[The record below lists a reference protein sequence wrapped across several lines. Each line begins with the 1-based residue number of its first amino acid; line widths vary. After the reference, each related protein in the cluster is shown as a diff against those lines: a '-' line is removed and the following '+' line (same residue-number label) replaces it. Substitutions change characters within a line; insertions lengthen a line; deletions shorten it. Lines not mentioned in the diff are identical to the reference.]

1 MKKFSF
7 RLESVRRLRS
17 AVEEERKRAFAA
29 AARLYHREREA
40 LRALLEREGEARER
54 LAEELAAG
62 CPGEVAAA
70 LSEFLR
76 GNALRIRA
84 QAERTEKAR
93 LRMEEER
100 RLLVEASK
108 ERKVVDRLRERALER
123 HLYQASR
130 EEQGF
135 LDEVAGVRFL
145 IGENQLASW
154 RKGPEGDG
162 ARGTGERG

>member
-17 AVEEERKRAFAA
+17 AVEEERKRAFGAA
-29 AARLYHREREA
+29 VRLYHREREA
-40 LRALLEREGEARER
+40 LRALIEREREARER
-54 LAEELAAG
+54 LAEELASG
-62 CPGEVAAA
+62 CSAEVAAA
-70 LSEFLR
+70 FSEFLR

-84 QAERTEKAR
+84 QAERTEEAR
-93 LRMEEER
+93 MRMEEER

-145 IGENQLASW
+145 IGENHLASW
-154 RKGPEGDG
+154 RKEPEKNVIWGQ
-162 ARGTGERG
+162 GETS